1 VDRSLESGNRPVTDA
16 AAGSAEPGRR
26 RFRLVPVALFAPCA
40 LVYAVFF
47 IWPQASLL
55 AISTSDKAGFTLHHY
70 GRFFGD
76 GYYWE
81 MLGRTLGMGFAVTL
95 ITLVLGLPTAYVLA
109 RAQSRWAGFLL
120 LLTTFPLLISAVVR
134 SFGWMV
140 LFFKDGMVSRTLVLL
155 GFADKPVQLMYTM
168 TGVIIALAQV
178 LLPMMVLTLYGV
190 FRSID
195 RDLEYAA
202 MSLGARPSVAL
213 TLVTLRLARGGIVA
227 GSLLVF
233 SLAIS
238 TFATP
243 SLVGGAR
250 ANVMATAIYEHT
262 VELLEWPFGAAL
274 AAILLVVVLSL
285 SLAYGALVEGRTDA
299 ERAQ

>member
-1 VDRSLESGNRPVTDA
+1 MPIL
-16 AAGSAEPGRR
+16 
-26 RFRLVPVALFAPCA
+26 LFAPCV
-40 LVYAVFF
+40 LVYAIFF

-55 AISTSDKAGFTLHHY
+55 AISASSKSGLSFDQYA
-70 GRFFGD
+70 RFFGD

-81 MLGRTLGMGFAVTL
+81 ILGRTLGMGIAVTA

-109 RAQSRWAGFLL
+109 RSQSRWASLLL
-120 LLTTFPLLISAVVR
+120 LLTTFPLLVSAVVR

-140 LFFKDGMVSRTLVLL
+140 LFFRDGLVSRVLL
-155 GFADKPVQLMYTM
+155 MLGLIDRPVQTMYTM

-178 LLPMMVLTLYGV
+178 LLPLMVLTLHGV
-190 FRSID
+190 FKSID

-202 MSLGARPSVAL
+202 MSLGARPAVAL
-213 TLVTLRLARGGIVA
+213 GLVTLRLARGGIVA

-238 TFATP
+238 AFATP

-250 ANVMATAIYEHT
+250 ANVMATAIYEQT
-262 VELLEWPFGAAL
+262 VELLDWPFGAAL
-274 AAILLVVVLSL
+274 AAILLVVVLGL
-285 SLAYGALVEGRTDA
+285 SLAYGALIEGRGELEA
-299 ERAQ
+299 PR